1 MRTFDE
7 LVRHM
12 NKQIKFKTFTYEPI
26 LKKHKSTQYI
36 VNVESIANAKENQ
49 HLITEKKGKAYIN
62 VGTETQLLIPDEDF
76 PALVVKLLTANFDAV
91 ALYFKKYLIPII
103 KKADPLP
110 LSRNPKIAVNIIFN
124 FLLEKNLIYDP
135 NTNLYY
141 DMVYNLLM
149 DHCSLYEDFKDNE
162 MKQYDEELLARE
174 ELEGVQEQ
182 EPIFS
187 DIDYEDY
194 Y

>member
-1 MRTFDE
+1 
-7 LVRHM
+7 M